1 VLNDIRYRLRA
12 LFSRA
17 SIERELDNELR
28 FHVEHEAEKY
38 ERQGMSHE
46 AARRRARLEFG
57 GVEQVKEASR
67 DVRGIARLESIA
79 RDLRHA
85 IRSLKN
91 RPAFTLT
98 VIATLAVGIG
108 ANTAIFTLVDALL
121 LRPLPVPHPEQ
132 LAIVS
137 NPAEVNNNSVG
148 SPLTDFVSFLLY
160 KDVRARNTVFT
171 DMYANGWSGPID
183 VQIGSGTGGTVEQ
196 PHARFVTGNFF
207 SVLGVSA
214 YAGRT
219 FTAAE
224 DETPGQDPIA
234 VITYDYWQR
243 RFSGS
248 SAAIGSVMRVNDV
261 AVTIIGVTPPG
272 FSGDIVGQP
281 LDFWLP
287 VMMDPVIQ
295 PGMNLLNER
304 GWSWLMMMGRL
315 KPGVTLE
322 QARQQVS
329 AVEANAIREHLSGRE
344 LSQFED
350 GLKDTPIHVVSGA
363 RGFSERRTEYGKALS
378 VLMAAVGLVI
388 LVVCAN
394 VSSLMLARIVARRRE
409 MTVRMTLG
417 AGRGRLIQQLLVEG
431 LLLAIVST
439 VLGLFAAT
447 WGSRA
452 LLTTVSGGSV
462 VAGPVAVDTAPD
474 ARVLAFTAAMTLAC
488 VLLFGLLP
496 ALRATRVDL
505 ATSLRSQGR
514 NLMGAA
520 RVGRI
525 PFGRA
530 LVVAQIALSMLL
542 LIGGGLLVRSM
553 QRLLHSDIGVDR
565 DHVVAARVQTRRTQY
580 VGPRL
585 TQLRRDLAD
594 RVGRL
599 PGVDATTFA
608 GNGLFSGGASG
619 ALVNVSG
626 FVPQADSE
634 RGVSLDRVGPNFLH
648 AIGARLIRGR
658 DIELRDL
665 ETGPLAVVINE
676 TMAKRYFGDRDP
688 LGGTVTLADTL
699 HYRVVGVVRD
709 FQSKNVRG
717 KPRREMYIVFND
729 PHTGDSGQAKLLVH
743 VRGDPSRFVGPI
755 RRAIEEVDR
764 TLPIA
769 VDPVNDLVRGTVSE
783 DALLVQVTMFFC
795 IVTLVLAALGLYGV
809 TAYSTG
815 QRTSEFGLRAALGA
829 EPGEVTRMVLGEAV
843 RVAMIGVVIGVP
855 AGLAAARLIRAQLF
869 GVGTIDLPS
878 LSVAIVVLAATAVV
892 ASYLPARRAAKV
904 GPLEALRLE

>member
-1 VLNDIRYRLRA
+1 
-12 LFSRA
+12 
-17 SIERELDNELR
+17 
-28 FHVEHEAEKY
+28 
-38 ERQGMSHE
+38 
-46 AARRRARLEFG
+46 
-57 GVEQVKEASR
+57 
-67 DVRGIARLESIA
+67 
-79 RDLRHA
+79 
-85 IRSLKN
+85 
-91 RPAFTLT
+91 
-98 VIATLAVGIG
+98 
-108 ANTAIFTLVDALL
+108 
-121 LRPLPVPHPEQ
+121 
-132 LAIVS
+132 
-137 NPAEVNNNSVG
+137 
-148 SPLTDFVSFLLY
+148 
-160 KDVRARNTVFT
+160 
-171 DMYANGWSGPID
+171 
-183 VQIGSGTGGTVEQ
+183 
-196 PHARFVTGNFF
+196 
-207 SVLGVSA
+207 
-214 YAGRT
+214 
-219 FTAAE
+219 
-224 DETPGQDPIA
+224 
-234 VITYDYWQR
+234 
-243 RFSGS
+243 
-248 SAAIGSVMRVNDV
+248 
-261 AVTIIGVTPPG
+261 
-272 FSGDIVGQP
+272 
-281 LDFWLP
+281 
-287 VMMDPVIQ
+287 
-295 PGMNLLNER
+295 
-304 GWSWLMMMGRL
+304 
-315 KPGVTLE
+315 
-322 QARQQVS
+322 
-329 AVEANAIREHLSGRE
+329 
-344 LSQFED
+344 
-350 GLKDTPIHVVSGA
+350 
-363 RGFSERRTEYGKALS
+363 
-378 VLMAAVGLVI
+378 
-388 LVVCAN
+388 
-394 VSSLMLARIVARRRE
+394 
-409 MTVRMTLG
+409 
-417 AGRGRLIQQLLVEG
+417 